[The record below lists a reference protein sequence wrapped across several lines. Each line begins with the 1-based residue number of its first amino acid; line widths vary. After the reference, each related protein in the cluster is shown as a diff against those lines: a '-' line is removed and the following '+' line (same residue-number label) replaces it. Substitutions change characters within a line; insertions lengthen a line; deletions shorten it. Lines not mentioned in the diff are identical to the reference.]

1 MFFFL
6 FTFVS
11 PSVSGLK
18 YSRLFRNQALTEMVF
33 VRLPPLKIAA
43 GGGGGGGGLIIRCR
57 SVSLYMG
64 L

>member
-43 GGGGGGGGLIIRCR
+43 GGGGGGGLIIRCR
-57 SVSLYMG
+57 
-64 L
+64 